1 MYLATPQEVSKI
13 GIFSDFS
20 ARPIG
25 RYIVSIDR
33 SIDIDTSIS
42 LVSIHRIGTQYKNN
56 IIQYN
61 IYLIYIPSSLYIR
74 VIPGVYDTM

>member
-1 MYLATPQEVSKI
+1 M

-33 SIDIDTSIS
+33 YIDIDTSIS
-42 LVSIHRIGTQYKNN
+42 SYRYIVSVQSNKKN

-61 IYLIYIPSSLYIR
+61 TLLIYVPSSLYIR
-74 VIPGVYDTM
+74 VIPGVCDTT